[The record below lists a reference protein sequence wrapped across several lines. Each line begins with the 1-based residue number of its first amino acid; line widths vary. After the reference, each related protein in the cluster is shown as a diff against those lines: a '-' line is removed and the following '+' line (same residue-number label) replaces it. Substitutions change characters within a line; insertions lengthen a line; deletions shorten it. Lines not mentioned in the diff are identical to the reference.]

1 MTDLPCPP
9 SAGPLA
15 KWPAVPESSGPA
27 GESSAVRSR
36 SFGFGVPD
44 GVARLRIPV
53 AVGTGEETA
62 VDVELEEPLVDEL
75 VRAQRE
81 L

>member
-1 MTDLPCPP
+1 
-9 SAGPLA
+9 
-15 KWPAVPESSGPA
+15 
-27 GESSAVRSR
+27 
-36 SFGFGVPD
+36 
-44 GVARLRIPV
+44 VARLRIPV